1 MKEIKNGIK
10 CEKSKPYQDTLTK
23 IKQTLENDRYRF
35 KLLESSEEPTAYSWL
50 TTTPL
55 IEHAFYLD
63 KTTFW
68 DSIRIRYDIPLKYLP
83 SRCVC
88 RGENSRR
95 TSEIS
100 DRINKIA
107 DKLC

>member
-1 MKEIKNGIK
+1 MKEIENGIK

-55 IEHAFYLD
+55 IEHVFYLD

-68 DSIRIRYDIPLKYLP
+68 DSIRIRYDIPLKYLHQD
-83 SRCVC
+83 VFA
-88 RGENSRR
+88 GV
-95 TSEIS
+95 
-100 DRINKIA
+100 KIA
-107 DKLC
+107 VGHQKFPTELIK

>member
-1 MKEIKNGIK
+1 MVSNVRSLNNIK
-10 CEKSKPYQDTLTK
+10 TLTK

-55 IEHAFYLD
+55 IEHVFYLD

-68 DSIRIRYDIPLKYLP
+68 DSIRIRYDIPPKYLP

-88 RGENSRR
+88 RGENSRWDIGNFR
-95 TSEIS
+95 Q
-100 DRINKIA
+100 N
-107 DKLC
+107 

>member
-1 MKEIKNGIK
+1 MVSNVRSLNHIK
-10 CEKSKPYQDTLTK
+10 TLTK

-55 IEHAFYLD
+55 IEHVFYLD

-68 DSIRIRYDIPLKYLP
+68 DSIRIRYDIPLKCLHQD
-83 SRCVC
+83 VFA
-88 RGENSRR
+88 GV
-95 TSEIS
+95 
-100 DRINKIA
+100 KIA
-107 DKLC
+107 VGHQKFPTELIK